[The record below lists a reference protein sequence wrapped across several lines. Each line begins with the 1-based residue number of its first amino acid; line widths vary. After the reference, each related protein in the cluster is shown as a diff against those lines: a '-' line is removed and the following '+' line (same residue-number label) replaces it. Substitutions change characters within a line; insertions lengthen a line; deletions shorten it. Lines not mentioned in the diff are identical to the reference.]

1 MIHPRSQRG
10 VPAVTG
16 DNRTFVYHMSHN
28 LWRYLLED
36 DVDSFRQCLANATF
50 TSGPSKAAT
59 IGQAGNA
66 AFRIGSPSSLSASPK
81 TPLKT
86 RKSSAHTPTSA
97 SHGKGAGLIL
107 TRAELNARDSFGR
120 TLLHHA
126 ASSRSDDALAFV
138 KALLEMPLIDLYAQD
153 LESGWTALHRAL
165 YFGNI
170 SIAHAL
176 MVRDI
181 QDATDYTTNT
191 QHTQAGGLVKI
202 KDHEG
207 NSPFEVFGLTIAPRS
222 LQYDSTTLPSGMQ
235 DDESINGMDYNEH
248 YDAER
253 SKRHVQPLVD
263 LVGDDVYAF
272 GSNKNLS
279 LGVGDGDD
287 RHYPERLQF
296 TRPDHLLQRLLDDH
310 LEARQSV
317 SQGDLASSIED
328 VRPQGGLPDV
338 IRYKPITIQ
347 NVVMA
352 KLHTAVLTNDPVS
365 NLYICGFGQGG
376 RLGTGDENTS
386 FTYRCIQGGGLAKR
400 HISAIA
406 LGQDHT
412 IAVCSQGEVYTWG
425 SNRYGQLGYSLPEVA
440 KNEVPMQ
447 TTPRQLYGYIKKE
460 LVIGAAA
467 SAIHSALYTSSALY
481 TFGKNE
487 GQLGLMDADARSLG
501 IQELPR
507 RIGVSVLQSSIL
519 SVSAI
524 DRATTVLLE
533 NHDVIVFTH
542 YGWTKILFPLETFT
556 NYYISDNLST
566 RYNSESNYV
575 KQITSGGN
583 TICAM
588 SSFGEV
594 YSIEVPRVSE
604 NVPSHM
610 STTNPTKARNALPQ
624 PVRLW
629 SIRKAHMSAIDV
641 AVGQDGS
648 IVLCT
653 ASGSVWR
660 KEKRANL
667 KTVRDKQAGLART
680 KDYKFVRVPN
690 LTRAIAVRSNA
701 FGSFAA
707 VRKDCSV
714 TRDQIVPEAQ
724 SLWRDIMLL
733 LPFADYGKSGDD
745 DREVD
750 SASICRAIITNPS
763 AEQDILN
770 ICKRYEALSDSQYDL
785 WITSNLTDVRIPVH
799 AFMLKARSKVLR
811 AALPEFRESY
821 YFSVPD
827 VLSIEYGADGQTQIM
842 FKGADF
848 LTIVNLVLYLYTEN
862 LADVW
867 HYTSKALQSAARYRS
882 VRIELMKIATH
893 LDMGELERAARIMVD
908 PAWVLASDME
918 LAILDPDFFS
928 DADVLIE
935 LANGVEL
942 PAHSVLLCKRCLFF
956 DGLFNGRAGGM
967 WMVSRRTAAAED
979 SEPVKVD
986 LKHIDER
993 IFSML
998 LRHLYADTGDELF
1011 DELVTGSLDEFIDT
1025 VIELMSAA
1033 NELMLDRLEQ
1043 ICQQVL
1049 GRFVNVR
1056 NVCSLLNTVAECSVD
1071 DFKRAAL
1078 EYICLNLEGT
1088 LEMKLLDELDEDL
1101 FSQLDAV
1108 VQANQLAF
1116 LPFARSERAET
1127 ELVGTYPD
1135 LLSRMENCRQRRID
1149 SMRLRSRL
1157 VEDEERH
1164 AAAAA
1169 KLRVGSLERHASSPT
1184 IRGQVPSPVG
1194 DSPASTP
1201 SASPAIVPN
1210 DAGDD
1215 LPFEMD
1221 DDALPGPASEARRPV
1236 GESPPLREK
1245 PAALAVPMSA
1255 APGSMES
1262 PRTPRAGF
1270 ASSYRSQSDTILT
1283 AHSPTVPVTGFETSR
1298 AAWQVSG
1305 QTPRKSDFRDIMEQ
1319 ASASRVSNLTQAMR
1333 TASTPLQGSN
1343 KLSQKE
1349 RKRQQQLMK
1358 EQEAKPVKPAG
1369 APKESVKGPSSPW
1382 QTVARPAKPDASP
1395 ALSMQDGTPQAGK
1408 QPGKQSMT
1416 MRQTV
1421 AGGSSPGPIPDKD
1434 PSRGAPSGLA
1444 PPSTPAAPLIQSIR
1458 HSPIPSR
1465 GVSPIDARTSMAEI
1479 LAQQQTEKRAVKE
1492 AVAKR
1497 SLQEIQQEQEFQEWW
1512 ESESRRVQEEE
1523 AQAST
1528 PAARGAKGARGRGGH
1543 RRGSGRGKATSA
1555 PDVAGREASTA
1566 VPKQREDASRG
1577 HDMQRGIPRGR
1588 GRGNGQQRGARQ

>member
-1 MIHPRSQRG
+1 
-10 VPAVTG
+10 
-16 DNRTFVYHMSHN
+16 MSHS

-50 TSGPSKAAT
+50 TSGPSKVAAV
-59 IGQAGNA
+59 GQAGNA
-66 AFRIGSPSSLSASPK
+66 SFKIGSPGSLSASPK

-86 RKSSAHTPTSA
+86 RKSSGYTPTSA
-97 SHGKGAGLIL
+97 SHGKPGGLVL

-126 ASSRSDDALAFV
+126 ASSRSEDALAFV
-138 KALLEMPLIDLYAQD
+138 KALLGMPFIDLYAQD

-191 QHTQAGGLVKI
+191 QHTHAGGLVKI

-222 LQYDSTTLPSGMQ
+222 LQDDSSTLPSGLQ
-235 DDESINGMDYNEH
+235 DDESINGMDYHEN

-263 LVGDDVYAF
+263 LVGDEVYAF
-272 GSNKNLS
+272 GSNKNMS

-296 TRPDHLLQRLLDDH
+296 TRPDHLLQRLLADH
-310 LEARQSV
+310 LEARQSA
-317 SQGDLASSIED
+317 QHADLASSIED
-328 VRPQGGLPDV
+328 LRAQDFLPDI

-347 NVVMA
+347 NVVMS
-352 KLHTAVLTNDPVS
+352 KFHTAVLTDDPIS
-365 NLYICGFGQGG
+365 NLYISGFGQGG

-386 FTYRCIQGGGLAKR
+386 FTYRCIQSGGLAKR

-412 IAVCSQGEVYTWG
+412 VAVCSQGEVYTWG
-425 SNRYGQLGYSLPEVA
+425 SNRYGQLGYSLPEVP

-447 TTPRQLYGYIKKE
+447 LTPRQLYGYIKKE
-460 LVIGAAA
+460 VVVGAAA

-507 RIGVSVLQSSIL
+507 RVGVSVLQSSIL

-542 YGWTKILFPLETFT
+542 YGWTKILFPMETFT
-556 NYYISDNLST
+556 NYYISDSLST
-566 RYNSESNYV
+566 RYNMESNYV
-575 KQITSGGN
+575 KQITSGGS

-594 YSIEVPRVSE
+594 YTVEVPKVSE

-610 STTNPTKARNALPQ
+610 STTNPTKARNALPL

-660 KEKRANL
+660 KEKRANI
-667 KTVRDKQAGLART
+667 KTVRDKQAGMARV

-701 FGSFAA
+701 FGSFTA

-724 SLWRDIMLL
+724 SLWNDVGLL
-733 LPFADYGKSGDD
+733 LPFIEYGKSSDD
-745 DREVD
+745 PELGVN
-750 SASICRAIITNPS
+750 SASICRAIITKAS
-763 AEQDILN
+763 AEQDIMD
-770 ICKRYEALSDSQYDL
+770 ICKRHEPLSDSQYDL
-785 WITSNLTDVRIPVH
+785 WITSNVTDIRIPIH
-799 AFMLKARSKVLR
+799 AFVLKARSKVMR
-811 AALPEFRESY
+811 TALTEFQESY
-821 YFSVPD
+821 YYSIPD
-827 VLSIEYGADGQTQIM
+827 VLSIEYGADGQIQIM
-842 FKGADF
+842 FNGADF

-867 HYTSKALQSAARYRS
+867 HYTSKALQFAARYRAI
-882 VRIELMKIATH
+882 RIELMKIATH
-893 LDMGELERAARIMVD
+893 LELRELERAARVMVD
-908 PAWVLASDME
+908 PAWHLANDME
-918 LAILDPDFFS
+918 LAFLDPEFFT

-935 LANGVEL
+935 LANGAEL
-942 PAHSVLLCKRCLFF
+942 PAHSVLLCKRCPFF

-967 WMVSRRTAAAED
+967 WMRSRRTAAAEE
-979 SEPVKVD
+979 SELVRVD

-1011 DELVTGSLDEFIDT
+1011 DDVVTKSFDEFIDT
-1025 VIELMSAA
+1025 VIELMSVA

-1043 ICQQVL
+1043 ICQQIL

-1071 DFKRAAL
+1071 DFKQAAL
-1078 EYICLNLEGT
+1078 EYICLNLEST

-1101 FSQLDAV
+1101 FSQLDEV
-1108 VQANQLAF
+1108 VEANQLAF
-1116 LPFARSERAET
+1116 LPFARSEVAEI
-1127 ELVGTYPD
+1127 ELVGNHPD
-1135 LLSRMENCRQRRID
+1135 LLRRMEICRQRRID

-1164 AAAAA
+1164 ASAAA

-1184 IRGQVPSPVG
+1184 IRGQLPTPVG

-1221 DDALPGPASEARRPV
+1221 DDALPGPASEVRRPS
-1236 GESPPLREK
+1236 GRSPPLREK
-1245 PAALAVPMSA
+1245 PVPLNMPNAALS
-1255 APGSMES
+1255 GSIES

-1270 ASSYRSQSDTILT
+1270 VNSYRSQSDNVLL
-1283 AHSPTVPVTGFETSR
+1283 AHSPTVPVTGFETSG
-1298 AAWQVSG
+1298 AAWQIP
-1305 QTPRKSDFRDIMEQ
+1305 TETRRKSDLKDIMEQ

-1333 TASTPLQGSN
+1333 TASIPLQGSN
-1343 KLSQKE
+1343 KMSQKE
-1349 RKRQQQLMK
+1349 RKRQQQLLVK
-1358 EQEAKPVKPAG
+1358 EQEAKTVQSSSVPKDSVARG
-1369 APKESVKGPSSPW
+1369 ASSPW
-1382 QTVARPAKPDASP
+1382 QNVAKPIKPAASP
-1395 ALSMQDGTPQAGK
+1395 VSPMQGSTPQADK
-1408 QPGKQSMT
+1408 PLPGKQSMT

-1421 AGGSSPGPIPDKD
+1421 AGGSPSGQTPTKD
-1434 PSRGAPSGLA
+1434 ASRGPPSGLA
-1444 PPSTPAAPLIQSIR
+1444 PALKPAAPQIQSIR

-1465 GVSPIDARTSMAEI
+1465 TASAIDARTSMAEI

-1512 ESESRRVQEEE
+1512 DSESRRIQEEE

-1528 PAARGAKGARGRGGH
+1528 TAARGGKGGRGRGGH

-1555 PDVAGREASTA
+1555 TDVAGREPSTA
-1566 VPKQREDASRG
+1566 NPKHREDSGRGG
-1577 HDMQRGIPRGR
+1577 HDSQRGSGRGR
-1588 GRGNGQQRGARQ
+1588 GRGNAQQQRGVRQ